1 MKGWGKIVTIGTLFL
16 VYAGFMLYRLVHD
29 IMHEGLTGPNIFGI
43 AVFVLLPVLCWALAV
58 GTTRFNRSHMART
71 RAAFPGLLVLP
82 AGWAWFMVPPLRSW
96 PYKPIKNAG
105 YIGFLLVAHE
115 QHLAVYRTRF
125 GKGYVLAGDLPWARV
140 QSIGEIPANP
150 ASGDKPGTKVL
161 TLGLDPQGSDLSDR
175 LELYLCADDASILA
189 GAEFDEAKGRLE
201 SVQAAAR
208 R

>member
-1 MKGWGKIVTIGTLFL
+1 MKSWGKIVTFGAIFL

-29 IMHEGLTGPNIFGI
+29 ILNEGLTGPNIFGI
-43 AVFVLLPVLCWALAV
+43 AMFVFLPALCWALAV

-96 PYKPIKNAG
+96 PYKSIKNAG

-115 QHLAVYRTRF
+115 QHLAVYKTQFR
-125 GKGYVLAGDLPWARV
+125 KGYVLAGQLPWNRV
-140 QSIGEIPANP
+140 QSIGNIPANP

-161 TLGLDPQGSDLSDR
+161 TLELDARESNLSDR

-189 GAEFDEAKGRLE
+189 GAEFDEAKDRLE
-201 SVQAAAR
+201 SVRAATLR
-208 R
+208 